1 MKNNEKSEYK
11 LPDGRVMPLQRL
23 RWIHRSTLSPNNY
36 NPNSVAPPEL
46 DLLKTSIKEDGWT
59 QPIVANP
66 DMTIVDGFHRWT
78 VSGHEE
84 IYNLT
89 EGFVPV
95 VILEPKDREHQ
106 QMSTIRHNRAR
117 GRHGVLQMGRIV
129 QDLIDGGKTVEEVM
143 KRLQMEREEVI
154 RLTNTQGVM
163 GHPDLDKPYSKAWIP
178 AQNKT
183 ND

>member
-1 MKNNEKSEYK
+1 MTPEFR
-11 LPDGRVMPLQRL
+11 LPDGRIMPLQRL
-23 RWIHRSTLSPNNY
+23 QWIKRETLSPNHY

-78 VSGHEE
+78 VSGHPE
-84 IYNLT
+84 IYALT
-89 EGFVPV
+89 DGYVPV
-95 VILEPKDREHQ
+95 VILEPRNLEHQ

-117 GRHGVLQMGRIV
+117 GRHGVLEMGRIV
-129 QDLIDGGKTVEEVM
+129 QDLLDSGLTTEEVM

-163 GHPDLDKPYSKAWIP
+163 GHPDLDKPYSPAWEP
-178 AQNKT
+178 A
-183 ND
+183 